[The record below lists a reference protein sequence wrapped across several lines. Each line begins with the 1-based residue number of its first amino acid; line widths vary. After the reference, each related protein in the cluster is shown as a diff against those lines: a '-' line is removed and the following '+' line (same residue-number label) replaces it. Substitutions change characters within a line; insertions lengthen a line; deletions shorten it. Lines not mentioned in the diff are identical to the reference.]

1 MFIPV
6 RSLSEGIYCT
16 AVSAAYDWICV
27 THVFNITIMRA
38 ESPGFQ
44 SSAVF
49 RTNATRINQA
59 ENDDFVI
66 SNKKQT
72 NKYRRAISDFCVC
85 ALARTSEL
93 KQNVCR
99 VMFQVRITFSCSDVH
114 DMTNSAAEIPEVE
127 AQLSQWRVTLH
138 LYV

>member
-38 ESPGFQ
+38 ESPEFQ
-44 SSAVF
+44 SSAVY
-49 RTNATRINQA
+49 RTDATRINQA

-72 NKYRRAISDFCVC
+72 NKYRRAISDFLCVC
-85 ALARTSEL
+85 CS
-93 KQNVCR
+93 QNVGAKTKCLSCY
-99 VMFQVRITFSCSDVH
+99 VPSQDYFQ
-114 DMTNSAAEIPEVE
+114 
-127 AQLSQWRVTLH
+127 L
-138 LYV
+138 